1 MMDTNNGEVIGFPVG
16 SITYSAEKLI
26 DFPAPDIEVVFGCNV
41 CNSHASS
48 QFKKNRK
55 DPVKYWMSRFSKTA
69 KSYAKSI
76 RANVNFGPKIVDT
89 VKGKLSLSKRVLQ
102 VGGVEKVF
110 KQSFSVGKREKLVK
124 ALQCNISTTAGPI
137 SGMLFISTEKIAFH
151 SDKPINI
158 TSPKGNQAKVPY
170 KVVIPL
176 NRIKRVH
183 PSRDKN
189 KPDQK
194 YVHLVTVDD
203 FEFWFMGF
211 VSYQKSLKHL
221 QVQQANCNSNALFL

>member
-1 MMDTNNGEVIGFPVG
+1 M
-16 SITYSAEKLI
+16 
-26 DFPAPDIEVVFGCNV
+26 
-41 CNSHASS
+41 
-48 QFKKNRK
+48 
-55 DPVKYWMSRFSKTA
+55 
-69 KSYAKSI
+69 
-76 RANVNFGPKIVDT
+76 NFGPKIVDT

-170 KVVIPL
+170 KVIIDKIFHSSFLQSSLLLLLLLSQVI
-176 NRIKRVH
+176 
-183 PSRDKN
+183 D
-189 KPDQK
+189 
-194 YVHLVTVDD
+194 
-203 FEFWFMGF
+203 
-211 VSYQKSLKHL
+211 
-221 QVQQANCNSNALFL
+221 CNSFCTGCDSTE